1 MKKSLFVILIFS
13 VVFSVQAQ
21 DKAMYKIYAK
31 DGKASDYASLIKKA
45 VKADIILF
53 GELHDNPVIH
63 WLELQLL
70 KDMHAA
76 HEDIIIGMEMFEADD
91 QIVLNEYLNGTIEER
106 HLTAEAKMWN
116 NYKTDYKPIIEFAK
130 SNGLPVIATNI
141 PRRYANLVYRKGI
154 ASLETIDEQSKNW
167 IAPLPVEID
176 LDLPGYKSM
185 ISSMGGHGT
194 PESAENL
201 ARSQAMKDATMAYF
215 TAKHWQKKSKFIHY
229 HGTYHSKDFEGIN
242 WYLQREKETRKADVL
257 IIHSVEQKDIHQLD
271 EAHKGSADF
280 ILVITADM
288 IKTY

>member
-1 MKKSLFVILIFS
+1 MRNLIFAI
-13 VVFSVQAQ
+13 VVLSFSTQAQ
-21 DKAMYKIYAK
+21 DKPLYKIYNK
-31 DGKASDYASLIKKA
+31 EGKASDYAELLKKA
-45 VKADIILF
+45 NKADIILF

-70 KDMHAA
+70 KDLHAK
-76 HEDIIIGMEMFEADD
+76 DNNIIIGMEMFEADN
-91 QIVLNEYLNGTIEER
+91 QLLLNEYLNGTIEER

-130 SNGLPVIATNI
+130 SNKLPVIATNI
-141 PRRYANLVYRKGI
+141 PRRYANLVYRKGM
-154 ASLETIDEQSKNW
+154 AALESLDEQARAW
-167 IAPLPVEID
+167 IAPMPVEID
-176 LDLPGYKSM
+176 LELPGYKNM

-215 TAKHWQKKSKFIHY
+215 TAQHWQKKSKFIHY

-280 ILVITADM
+280 ILVIPSDM

>member
-1 MKKSLFVILIFS
+1 MRNVLFLILVFNFS
-13 VVFSVQAQ
+13 MQAQ
-21 DKAMYKIYAK
+21 DKALYKIYDK
-31 DGKASDYASLIKKA
+31 DGKASDYAELLKKA
-45 VKADIILF
+45 NKADIILF

-70 KDMHAA
+70 KDLHTK
-76 HEDIIIGMEMFEADD
+76 DNNIIIGMEMFEADN
-91 QIVLNEYLNGTIEER
+91 QLLLNEYLNGTIEER

-130 SNGLPVIATNI
+130 THKLPVIATNI
-141 PRRYANLVYRKGI
+141 PRRYANLVYRKGMAALESI
-154 ASLETIDEQSKNW
+154 DAQASAW
-167 IAPLPVEID
+167 MAPMPVEID
-176 LDLPGYKSM
+176 LELPGYKNM

-215 TAKHWQKKSKFIHY
+215 TAKHWEKKSKFIHY

-242 WYLQREKETRKADVL
+242 WYLQREKQTRKAEVL
-257 IIHSVEQKDIHQLD
+257 IIHSVEQKDIHLLED
-271 EAHKGSADF
+271 SNKGTADF
-280 ILVITADM
+280 ILVIPSDM